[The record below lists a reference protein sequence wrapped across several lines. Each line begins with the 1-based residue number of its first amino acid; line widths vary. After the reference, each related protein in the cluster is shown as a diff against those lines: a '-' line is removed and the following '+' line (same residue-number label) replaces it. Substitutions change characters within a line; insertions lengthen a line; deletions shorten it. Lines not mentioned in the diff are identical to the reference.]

1 LTSAEDKRAEET
13 FRDTAKLAERWAND
27 VRTWRSDATKIDV
40 VTALQAATGLLAQA
54 EELGRTYQKAVD
66 TILVA
71 DRHRERSGMT
81 WRFEHFDPPEPAEV
95 NIMGDAVR

>member
-1 LTSAEDKRAEET
+1 MPIMKTRRQARTVEPNDTSTPPAPTPAR
-13 FRDTAKLAERWAND
+13 
-27 VRTWRSDATKIDV
+27 
-40 VTALQAATGLLAQA
+40 